1 MIVDGYV
8 YKAVP
13 KFIPV
18 REKKCD
24 PLRMERCGWQ
34 TEGCPLAKIT
44 FHDSTSR
51 DNPVLTMLRESGMIV
66 SEQTKGY

>member
-18 REKKCD
+18 REKKGD

-34 TEGCPLAKIT
+34 TDGCPLAKIT